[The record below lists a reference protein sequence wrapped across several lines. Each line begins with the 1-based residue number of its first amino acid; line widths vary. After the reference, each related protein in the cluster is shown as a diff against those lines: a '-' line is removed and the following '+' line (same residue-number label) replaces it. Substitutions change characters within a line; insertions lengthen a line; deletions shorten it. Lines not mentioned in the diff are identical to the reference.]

1 MIEKL
6 LLFLGIK
13 SWNIEN
19 RLVKK
24 TDVNIKFLRS
34 NKNIKSINLLKLLEE
49 DETPS
54 PKMALYRINKHS
66 KPNVI
71 TNCFCIFYTIY
82 FIFITFILL
91 IQPIYTLIMFSKDTS
106 KLKYLTSFFLHIN
119 LPLIHIWSKIYFKTN
134 HFDNILKCKTYKGT
148 LIISA
153 SIISMIINLLDIKS
167 FYNEYHWLNT
177 FDNNIL
183 FFTLIVIE
191 WIYSRI
197 TLFLFVFVF
206 MFVLD
211 EYIKRLKI
219 LKIQLEENEFDFEH
233 NVCLSNLII
242 KIAKTKYEIETTIN
256 LFNDIISYTTV
267 LGGISLAIFIRDL
280 FPHGFDKNTNLNFDD
295 HDRYLIHPIILYI
308 SNQITLILI
317 MRRYS
322 YARENILHFIKSIDF
337 ISRFLMRTST
347 EKIAQKSNGNL
358 GIVTLNILEDSATTL
373 DWLIL
378 GNMLSE
384 KWLDFNIFGISTS
397 DGKLIKQS
405 IGIGGTLIFIV
416 NFLQNN
422 N

>member
-1 MIEKL
+1 MLEKL

-13 SWNIEN
+13 SWDIEN
-19 RLVKK
+19 SLVKK
-24 TDVNIKFLRS
+24 TNINAKFLRS
-34 NKNIKSINLLKLLEE
+34 NKNIKSINLLNLLDE

-54 PKMALYRINKHS
+54 PKMALYKINRHS
-66 KPNVI
+66 NPNVI
-71 TNCFCIFYTIY
+71 TNCFCILYTIY
-82 FIFITFILL
+82 FLFITCILS
-91 IQPIYTLIMFSKDTS
+91 IQPIYTIIMFSRDTN

-134 HFDNILKCKTYKGT
+134 HIDHVLKCKTFKG
-148 LIISA
+148 
-153 SIISMIINLLDIKS
+153 SIIILASVVSMIINLVDIKS

-177 FDNNIL
+177 FNDNVL

-197 TLFLFVFVF
+197 TLFLFVFTF
-206 MFVLD
+206 MFVLK
-211 EYIKRLKI
+211 EHIKKLKS
-219 LKIQLEENEFDFEH
+219 LKSQLEENEFDFEN

-242 KIAKTKYEIETTIN
+242 KIAKTKYEIEKTIN

-267 LGGISLAIFIRDL
+267 LGGISLAIFIRDV
-280 FPHGFDKNTNLNFDD
+280 FPHGFKDLTLNFDD
-295 HDRYLIHPIILYI
+295 HDRYLVHPIILYI
-308 SNQITLILI
+308 CNQIILI
-317 MRRYS
+317 VIMRKYS
-322 YARENILHFIKSIDF
+322 YAREEILHFIKSIDF
-337 ISRFLMRTST
+337 INRFLMRTST
-347 EKIAQKSNGNL
+347 EKIARKSNGNISL
-358 GIVTLNILEDSATTL
+358 VTLNILEDSATTL

-384 KWLDFNIFGISTS
+384 KWLDFNVFGISTS

-405 IGIGGTLIFIV
+405 IAIGGTLLFSV

>member
-1 MIEKL
+1 MLEKL

-13 SWNIEN
+13 SWTVEN
-19 RLVKK
+19 WLVKK
-24 TDVNIKFLRS
+24 TDINIKFLRA

-54 PKMALYRINKHS
+54 PKMAFYRINKYKNS
-66 KPNVI
+66 NI
-71 TNCFCIFYTIY
+71 INDCFYIFYTIY
-82 FIFITFILL
+82 FIFITCILS
-91 IQPIYTLIMFSKDTS
+91 IQPIYTLIMFSKDSS

-134 HFDNILKCKTYKGT
+134 HIDNTLKCKTFKGS
-148 LIISA
+148 LIILA
-153 SIISMIINLLDIKS
+153 SIISMIINLVDIKS

-177 FDNNIL
+177 FNHNVL

-197 TLFLFVFVF
+197 TLFLFVFTF
-206 MFVLD
+206 MFVLK
-211 EYIKRLKI
+211 EHIKKLKS
-219 LKIQLEENEFDFEH
+219 LKNQLENNEFDFEH
-233 NVCLSNLII
+233 NVCLSNIII
-242 KIAKTKYEIETTIN
+242 KIAKTKYEIEKTIN

-267 LGGISLAIFIRDL
+267 LGGIALAIFIRDV
-280 FPHGFDKNTNLNFDD
+280 FPHGFKDLNLNFDD
-295 HDRYLIHPIILYI
+295 HDRYLVHPIILYI
-308 SNQITLILI
+308 CNQIILI
-317 MRRYS
+317 IIMRKYS
-322 YARENILHFIKSIDF
+322 YAREEILHFIKSIDF

-347 EKIAQKSNGNL
+347 EKIAKKSNCNL
-358 GIVTLNILEDSATTL
+358 SLVTLNILEDSATTL

-384 KWLDFNIFGISTS
+384 KWLDFNVFGISTS

-405 IGIGGTLIFIV
+405 IAIGGTLLFAV

>member
-1 MIEKL
+1 MLEKL
-6 LLFLGIK
+6 LIFLGIK
-13 SWNIEN
+13 SWDIEN
-19 RLVKK
+19 YLIKK
-24 TDVNIKFLRS
+24 TNVNAKFLRS

-54 PKMALYRINKHS
+54 PKMALYKINKHS
-66 KPNVI
+66 KPNLF
-71 TNCFCIFYTIY
+71 TNCFCILYTIY
-82 FIFITFILL
+82 FLFITCILS
-91 IQPIYTLIMFSKDTS
+91 IQPIYTLIMFSHDTN

-134 HFDNILKCKTYKGT
+134 HIDNTLKCKTFKGG
-148 LIISA
+148 IIILA
-153 SIISMIINLLDIKS
+153 SVVSMIINLVDIKS

-177 FDNNIL
+177 FNDNVL

-197 TLFLFVFVF
+197 TLFLFVFTF
-206 MFVLD
+206 MFVLK
-211 EYIKRLKI
+211 EHIKKLKS
-219 LKIQLEENEFDFEH
+219 LKNQLENNEFDFEH
-233 NVCLSNLII
+233 NVCLSNIII
-242 KIAKTKYEIETTIN
+242 KIAKTKYEIEKTIN

-267 LGGISLAIFIRDL
+267 LGGIALAIFIRDV
-280 FPHGFDKNTNLNFDD
+280 FPHGFKDLTLNFDD
-295 HDRYLIHPIILYI
+295 HDRYLVHPIILYI
-308 SNQITLILI
+308 CNQIILI
-317 MRRYS
+317 IIMRKYS
-322 YARENILHFIKSIDF
+322 YAREEILHFIKSIDF

-347 EKIAQKSNGNL
+347 EKIARKSNGNISL
-358 GIVTLNILEDSATTL
+358 VTLNILEDSATTL

-384 KWLDFNIFGISTS
+384 KWLDFNVFGISTS

-405 IGIGGTLIFIV
+405 IAIGGTLLFSV

>member
-1 MIEKL
+1 MLEKL

-19 RLVKK
+19 CLVKK
-24 TDVNIKFLRS
+24 TNVNAKFLRS
-34 NKNIKSINLLKLLEE
+34 NKNIKSINLLNLLEE
-49 DETPS
+49 DQTPS
-54 PKMALYRINKHS
+54 PKMALYKINRHS
-66 KPNVI
+66 NPDVI
-71 TNCFCIFYTIY
+71 TNCFCVLYTIY
-82 FIFITFILL
+82 FLFITCILL
-91 IQPIYTLIMFSKDTS
+91 IQPVYTLYMFSKDTN

-119 LPLIHIWSKIYFKTN
+119 LPLIHIWAKIYFKTN
-134 HFDNILKCKTYKGT
+134 HFDNILKCKALKGS

-153 SIISMIINLLDIKS
+153 SVISMIINLVDIKS

-177 FDNNIL
+177 FNDNVL

-197 TLFLFVFVF
+197 TLFLFVFTF
-206 MFVLD
+206 MFVLK
-211 EYIKRLKI
+211 EHIKKLKC
-219 LKIQLEENEFDFEH
+219 LKCQLEDNEFDFEN

-242 KIAKTKYEIETTIN
+242 KIAKTKFDIGKTIN

-267 LGGISLAIFIRDL
+267 LGGIALAIFIRDI
-280 FPHGFDKNTNLNFDD
+280 FPHGFKDLNLNFDD

-308 SNQITLILI
+308 CIQIILI
-317 MRRYS
+317 IIMRKYS
-322 YARENILHFIKSIDF
+322 YAREEILHFIKSIDF

-347 EKIAQKSNGNL
+347 QKIAKKSNGNL
-358 GIVTLNILEDSATTL
+358 SLVTLNILEDSAFTL

-405 IGIGGTLIFIV
+405 IAIGGTLLFSV

>member
-1 MIEKL
+1 MLEKL
-6 LLFLGIK
+6 LIFLGIK
-13 SWNIEN
+13 SWDIEN
-19 RLVKK
+19 YLIKK
-24 TDVNIKFLRS
+24 TNVNAKFLRS

-54 PKMALYRINKHS
+54 PKMALYKINKHS
-66 KPNVI
+66 KPNLF
-71 TNCFCIFYTIY
+71 TNCFCILYTIY
-82 FIFITFILL
+82 FLFITCILS
-91 IQPIYTLIMFSKDTS
+91 IQPIYTLIMFSHDTN

-134 HFDNILKCKTYKGT
+134 HIDNTLKCKTFKGG
-148 LIISA
+148 IIILA
-153 SIISMIINLLDIKS
+153 SVVSMIINLVDIKS

-177 FDNNIL
+177 FNHNVL

-197 TLFLFVFVF
+197 TLFLFVFTF
-206 MFVLD
+206 MFVLK
-211 EYIKRLKI
+211 EHIKKLKS
-219 LKIQLEENEFDFEH
+219 LKNQLENNEFDFEH
-233 NVCLSNLII
+233 NVCLSNIII
-242 KIAKTKYEIETTIN
+242 KIAKTKYEIEKTIN

-267 LGGISLAIFIRDL
+267 LGGIALAIFIRDV
-280 FPHGFDKNTNLNFDD
+280 FPHGFKDLNLNFDD
-295 HDRYLIHPIILYI
+295 HDRYLVHPIILYI
-308 SNQITLILI
+308 CNQIILI
-317 MRRYS
+317 IIMRKYS
-322 YARENILHFIKSIDF
+322 YAREEILHFIKSIDF

-347 EKIAQKSNGNL
+347 EKIARKSNGNISL
-358 GIVTLNILEDSATTL
+358 VTLNILEDSATTL

-384 KWLDFNIFGISTS
+384 KWLDFNVFGISTS

-405 IGIGGTLIFIV
+405 IAIGGTLLFSV

>member
-6 LLFLGIK
+6 LLFLGVK
-13 SWNIEN
+13 SWDIEN
-19 RLVKK
+19 YLIKK
-24 TDVNIKFLRS
+24 TNVNAKFLRS

-54 PKMALYRINKHS
+54 PKMTLYKINKHS
-66 KPNVI
+66 NPNLF

-82 FIFITFILL
+82 FLFITCILS
-91 IQPIYTLIMFSKDTS
+91 IQPIYTLIMFSHDTS
-106 KLKYLTSFFLHIN
+106 KLKYLTSFFLHVN
-119 LPLIHIWSKIYFKTN
+119 LPLIHIWCKIYFKTN
-134 HFDNILKCKTYKGT
+134 HVDHVVKCKTFKGGII
-148 LIISA
+148 IIS
-153 SIISMIINLLDIKS
+153 SVISMIINLVDIKS

-177 FDNNIL
+177 FDNNVL

-197 TLFLFVFVF
+197 TLFLFVFTF
-206 MFVLD
+206 MFVLK
-211 EYIKRLKI
+211 EHIKKLKS
-219 LKIQLEENEFDFEH
+219 LKTQLEDNEFDFEN

-242 KIAKTKYEIETTIN
+242 KIAKTKYDIEKTIN

-267 LGGISLAIFIRDL
+267 LGGISLAIFIRDV
-280 FPHGFDKNTNLNFDD
+280 FPHGFKDLTLNFDD
-295 HDRYLIHPIILYI
+295 HDRYLVHPIILYI
-308 SNQITLILI
+308 CNQIILI
-317 MRRYS
+317 IMMRKYS
-322 YARENILHFIKSIDF
+322 YAREEILHFIKSIDF
-337 ISRFLMRTST
+337 INRFLIRTST
-347 EKIAQKSNGNL
+347 EKIARKSNGNL
-358 GIVTLNILEDSATTL
+358 SLVTLNILEDSAFTL

-384 KWLDFNIFGISTS
+384 KWLDFNVFGISTS

-405 IGIGGTLIFIV
+405 IAIGGTLLFVV

>member
-1 MIEKL
+1 
-6 LLFLGIK
+6 
-13 SWNIEN
+13 
-19 RLVKK
+19 
-24 TDVNIKFLRS
+24 
-34 NKNIKSINLLKLLEE
+34 
-49 DETPS
+49 
-54 PKMALYRINKHS
+54 
-66 KPNVI
+66 
-71 TNCFCIFYTIY
+71 
-82 FIFITFILL
+82 
-91 IQPIYTLIMFSKDTS
+91 
-106 KLKYLTSFFLHIN
+106 
-119 LPLIHIWSKIYFKTN
+119 
-134 HFDNILKCKTYKGT
+134 
-148 LIISA
+148 
-153 SIISMIINLLDIKS
+153 
-167 FYNEYHWLNT
+167 
-177 FDNNIL
+177 
-183 FFTLIVIE
+183 
-191 WIYSRI
+191 
-197 TLFLFVFVF
+197 
-206 MFVLD
+206 MFVLK
-211 EYIKRLKI
+211 EHIKKLKC
-219 LKIQLEENEFDFEH
+219 LKTQLEDNEFDFEN

-242 KIAKTKYEIETTIN
+242 KIAKTKYEIGKTIN